1 MDLLLSFTPIITTH
15 IAEIAFLHYL
25 LLNKKCF
32 IFCLYISLKFRI
44 FAISFQQLPHSVID
58 WGTIKNTLLS
68 DENNTRNIY
77 NTLLI
82 SSFVY
87 NQALLAFISRRL
99 WCSLRHLTLAF
110 CSQLFWHT
118 IHNSLQFGITDG
130 FRDSRNYG
138 FTELRKLNFA
148 LLRQTTR
155 QRVNETTSSAKP
167 LVVLLSCGL
176 VVCEAIAKPK

>member
-68 DENNTRNIY
+68 DENNARNIY
-77 NTLLI
+77 NTLLV

-110 CSQLFWHT
+110 CSRLFCFAFLYRFR
-118 IHNSLQFGITDG
+118 SGIMDG
-130 FRDSRNYG
+130 FAGQKTNIV
-138 FTELRKLNFA
+138 
-148 LLRQTTR
+148 RQKGGR
-155 QRVNETTSSAKP
+155 
-167 LVVLLSCGL
+167 
-176 VVCEAIAKPK
+176 